1 MNGGQITMIAI
12 LAYGLTMNML
22 RHGEDRPQ
30 TTYSFPVALI
40 SFLIEFGILTW
51 GGFWE

>member
-22 RHGEDRPQ
+22 HHGEDRPQ
-30 TTYSFPVALI
+30 TKYSFPIAVI
-40 SFLIEFGILTW
+40 SFILEFSILTW
-51 GGFWE
+51 GGFWK